1 MLTPATSSYSE
12 DYWRDRCGMPPRG
25 EGYGDEG
32 SILTRRRYGANG
44 ANLPGASRGV
54 VSLLTAPFRIIFRV
68 MRRTLHWAFEGTF
81 AIGHMSHPSGSHVS
95 SQQQQIYKAFA
106 PEAKPRTGRKLM
118 LKLSAGL
125 LLAVWLAGTV
135 IVFLQPAPVGA
146 SLGEAYT
153 SFAQT
158 LPETMSA
165 GGAGDAS
172 GVGHAGSSLQFD
184 AMLADFQDAHETALV
199 ALRGFLITGRSG
211 FHAEWQAAM
220 ERMEATQT
228 SIEVDSHGW
237 TQGARL
243 MELRDIRKTVAA
255 LRGEQKMLAELAVS
269 ANRYPGLR
277 LYREDTDKALARAD
291 VLIDETLRA
300 VLASNWAG
308 AATRVD
314 TLAHVRGSLRDLRV
328 SLKTYLPA
336 SATLPPKQLMINYAA
351 FREGL
356 PALEEMRSQIAPVDQ
371 VRLDEAR
378 QLLVAADVQLGQILA
393 LKRTP
398 RWDYADYAFEQKA
411 LPLSEKISD
420 LIAGWR
426 AEG

>member
-12 DYWRDRCGMPPRG
+12 DYWRDRCGMPPRS

-32 SILTRRRYGANG
+32 SILTRRRYGTNSAS
-44 ANLPGASRGV
+44 LPGASRSI
-54 VSLLTAPFRIIFRV
+54 VSLLTAPFHIIARFAGR
-68 MRRTLHWAFEGTF
+68 MLRWAFEGTF
-81 AIGHMSHPSGSHVS
+81 VNRQMNHSSVSHVS
-95 SQQQQIYKAFA
+95 SQQKQIYRAFA
-106 PEAKPRTGRKLM
+106 PEAKPRAGRILM
-118 LKLSAGL
+118 LKLSAAL
-125 LLAVWLAGTV
+125 LFAVWLAGAA

-158 LPETMSA
+158 LPEQMPA
-165 GGAGDAS
+165 GGADDAS
-172 GVGHAGSSLQFD
+172 GVGHAGSNLQFD
-184 AMLADFQDAHETALV
+184 AMLADFQDANETALV
-199 ALRGFLITGRSG
+199 ALRGFLITGRPG
-211 FHAEWQAAM
+211 FHAEWRAAM
-220 ERMEATQT
+220 ERMDSTQT
-228 SIEVDSHGW
+228 SLEVDSYGW
-237 TQGARL
+237 THGTRL
-243 MELRDIRKTVAA
+243 MELRDIRKTVAG
-255 LRGEQKMLAELAVS
+255 LRSEQKMLAELAVS

-300 VLASNWAG
+300 VIASNWAG

-314 TLAHVRGSLRDLRV
+314 TLAHIRGSLRDLRV
-328 SLKTYLPA
+328 SLNAYLPA
-336 SATLPPKQLMINYAA
+336 SAILPPKQLMANYAA
-351 FREGL
+351 FREAL
-356 PALEEMRSQIAPVDQ
+356 PELEEMRSQIAPVDQ
-371 VRLDEAR
+371 ARLDEAR
-378 QLLVAADVQLGQILA
+378 ELLAVADVQLEQILA

-420 LIAGWR
+420 LVAGWR